1 LRFARSTL
9 PALLLAAACAHAP
22 VPGAAPDVVPG
33 AASAPL
39 LAPGIDVR
47 VEGVDDGSA
56 AQVARALPGAIARV
70 ERWGAM
76 PRPIVVRIQPSAEA
90 LAASAGRPGDTWL
103 RGWARRGSVEI
114 QAPRTWSRGPAS
126 DGAVGTLLAHE
137 LSHCLLFARLPG
149 DWTRRDVPSWFEEG
163 MASYTAGERHTRADA
178 AALTPLA
185 PAAAALPG
193 AAASADPAIV
203 YGTADRAF
211 RRLVAL
217 HGEASVRAILGQ
229 LAAGRR
235 FPAAFQAATGTPL
248 DAFET
253 ALRRDLEASASR

>member
-1 LRFARSTL
+1 MRIAHSTL

-22 VPGAAPDVVPG
+22 VPGDAPVGSAAT
-33 AASAPL
+33 
-39 LAPGIDVR
+39 GIEIR
-47 VEGVDDGSA
+47 TEGVDEGSA
-56 AQVARALPGAIARV
+56 AQVERVLPGAIARV
-70 ERWGAM
+70 ERWGAL
-76 PRPIVVRIQPSAEA
+76 PRPVVVRVQPSAEA

-103 RGWARRGSVEI
+103 RGWARRGSIEI

-126 DGAVGTLLAHE
+126 DGAVAILLAHE

-178 AALTPLA
+178 AALA
-185 PAAAALPG
+185 PRAPGSPSTSG
-193 AAASADPAIV
+193 AAASADPAVV

-217 HGEASVRAILGQ
+217 HGEASVRAILAE

-235 FPAAFQAATGTPL
+235 FPAAFQAATGAPL

>member
-1 LRFARSTL
+1 MRTARSTL

-22 VPGAAPDVVPG
+22 APGDLPVSS
-33 AASAPL
+33 AAS
-39 LAPGIDVR
+39 GIEVR
-47 VEGVDDGSA
+47 ADGVDDRSA
-56 AQVARALPGAIARV
+56 AQVAEALPAAIARV
-70 ERWGAM
+70 ERWGAL

-126 DGAVGTLLAHE
+126 DGAVATLLTHE

-149 DWTRRDVPSWFEEG
+149 DWTRRDVPPWFEEG
-163 MASYTAGERHTRADA
+163 MASYTAGERHDRADA
-178 AALTPLA
+178 AVLA
-185 PAAAALPG
+185 PRTPGTASIPG
-193 AAASADPAIV
+193 AVATADPAV
-203 YGTADRAF
+203 LYGTADRAF

-217 HGEASVRAILGQ
+217 HGEASVRAILAE

-235 FPAAFQAATGTPL
+235 FPAAFLAATGTPL
-248 DAFET
+248 VAFES